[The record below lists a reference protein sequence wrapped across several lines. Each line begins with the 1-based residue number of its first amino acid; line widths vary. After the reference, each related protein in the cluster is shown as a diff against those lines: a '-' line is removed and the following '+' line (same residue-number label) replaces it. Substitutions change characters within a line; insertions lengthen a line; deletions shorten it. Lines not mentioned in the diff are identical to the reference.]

1 MFSYSVQRCVYCV
14 KNKTQYAVRE
24 SGDEAMK
31 KLLIDLDICSKCK
44 ECGMLCSYIQHPG
57 NSGITTLR
65 EFAHFAVVCR
75 RCDDAPC
82 VASCPWEA
90 LELQPAPYPVPFGT
104 GRSPSEASGTRPTNM
119 LKRHMMRC
127 TSCKNC
133 SGACPFGVIYPE
145 TIPFVISRCDY
156 CIGRL
161 RDGEVP
167 ICLQSCAPGGI
178 KYGEFE
184 ENAEEGIFKASD
196 HLMVKTTFKWERVE
210 EIPPKKK

>member
-1 MFSYSVQRCVYCV
+1 
-14 KNKTQYAVRE
+14 
-24 SGDEAMK
+24 MK
-31 KLLIDLDICSKCK
+31 KLLIDLDICSKCG
-44 ECGMLCSYIQHPG
+44 ECGMLCSYIQHPA
-57 NSGITTLR
+57 NNGITTLR

-90 LELQPAPYPVPFGT
+90 LELQP
-104 GRSPSEASGTRPTNM
+104 TNM
-119 LKRHMMRC
+119 LKRYMMRC

-133 SGACPFGVIYPE
+133 SRACPFGVIYPE

-178 KYGEFE
+178 RYGEFE
-184 ENAEEGIFKASD
+184 EKAEDGIFKASD
-196 HLMVKTTFKWERVE
+196 YLMVKTAFKWSRTE
-210 EIPPKKK
+210 EVPPQKK